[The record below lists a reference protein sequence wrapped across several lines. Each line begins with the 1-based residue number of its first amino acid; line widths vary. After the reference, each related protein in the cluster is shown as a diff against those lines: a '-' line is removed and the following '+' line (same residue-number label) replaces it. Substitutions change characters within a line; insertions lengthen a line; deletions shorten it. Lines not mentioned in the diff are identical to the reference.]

1 MFSNEPITC
10 SQGRILR
17 EVAGISPFNKEE
29 ASFLGGLLEGMGIK
43 GSGNKPPINKEGL
56 RGSQSFRK
64 IFLET

>member
-43 GSGNKPPINKEGL
+43 GSGNKPPIYK
-56 RGSQSFRK
+56 GSEVLSPSGKYFWK
-64 IFLET
+64 L